1 MKQER
6 LNRVIANMGEEN
18 LRQIIISDPD
28 SIYYLTG
35 IGYDPGERLLAL
47 YINDDGQAHLFN
59 NHMFPQQ
66 PQDGL
71 EIHFY
76 DDVDDVMGMVASV
89 VHSGVL
95 GVDKFLRAK
104 FMLPLLDRC
113 PGLELRLG
121 SEPVDRARTYKDA
134 EEIALMRQASAL
146 NDATMEEVIQHL
158 GDGLSERQMVG
169 LVGDAHLNRGA
180 DVAYEHIICYG
191 ESCSQPH
198 HTSGPQKIQAGEGAI
213 FDIFAPVKHY
223 WCDMTRTVFFRSVS
237 DEQRRVYDVVRA
249 ANEAGI
255 AAIQVGRPLCE
266 VDAAARKVIADAG
279 YGDCFTHRTGHG
291 IGLALHE
298 LPDCSSTSQVLI
310 APGMCFS
317 VEPGIYLPGKW
328 GVRIEDLV
336 VVTETGV
343 EVLNHFT
350 KDLLV
355 VDK

>member
-113 PGLELRLG
+113 PGLGLRLG

-134 EEIALMRQASAL
+134 EEIALMCQASAL

-237 DEQRRVYDVVRA
+237 DEQRQVYDVVRA

>member
-89 VHSGVL
+89 VRSGVL

-113 PGLELRLG
+113 PGLGLRLG